1 MGECKIM
8 KGFLKSVYAYILIIL
23 FCFIS
28 VSCERK
34 VSYLPKG
41 KNNHIH
47 YEVKFIDKEKKVKNY
62 KQSYFL
68 KESSPNTS
76 TLVRNDGK
84 VVRYMKEK
92 NKLILK
98 DVQYL
103 FPILVNQPEDKL
115 KFENENII
123 YELPLKKDEFWQT
136 NDLTTLV
143 MKLGY
148 DRIYRTLL
156 PIKINNKVLSTD
168 ETLKVGDKVFRNCLK
183 IEGIGQT
190 SFNPGPPLK
199 NINIEVKKTEWY
211 APDLG
216 LVKLIREETSDS
228 ETMGKVYYEKLINL
242 N

>member
-1 MGECKIM
+1 MI
-8 KGFLKSVYAYILIIL
+8 FVFA
-23 FCFIS
+23 IS
-28 VSCERK
+28 ISCERK
-34 VSYLPKG
+34 ISYLPKG

-68 KESSPNTS
+68 KESSPNKS

-84 VVRYMKEK
+84 VIKYEKEE

-103 FPILVNQPEDKL
+103 FPILVDQPEDKL
-115 KFENENII
+115 KFEKENIV
-123 YELPLKKDEFWQT
+123 YELPLEENEFWQT

-156 PIKINNKVLSTD
+156 PIKINNEVKSSN
-168 ETLKVGDKVFRNCLK
+168 ETLKVGNKVLRNCLK
-183 IEGIGQT
+183 IEGVGQT
-190 SFNPGPPLK
+190 SFNPGPPLE
-199 NINIEVKKTEWY
+199 NINIQVKKTEWY
-211 APDLG
+211 APNLG

-228 ETMGKVYYEKLINL
+228 ETMGRVYYEKVITL

>member
-1 MGECKIM
+1 MKKII
-8 KGFLKSVYAYILIIL
+8 KSAHTHIIVAL
-23 FCFIS
+23 FFFSS

-34 VSYLPKG
+34 ISYLPKG
-41 KNNHIH
+41 ENDHFH
-47 YEVKFIDKEKKVKNY
+47 YEIKFIDKEKKVRNY

-68 KESSPNTS
+68 KESSPNMS

-84 VVRYMKEK
+84 VIKYKKEK

-103 FPILVNQPEDKL
+103 FPILVDQPKDKL
-115 KFENENII
+115 KFEKENIV
-123 YELPLKKDEFWQT
+123 YELPLEENKFWET

-156 PIKINNKVLSTD
+156 PIKINNKIISKN
-168 ETLKVGDKVFRNCLK
+168 ETLKLGDKVLKNCLK

-190 SFNPGPPLK
+190 SYNPGPPLE
-199 NINIEVKKTEWY
+199 NINIKVKKTEWY

-228 ETMGKVYYEKLINL
+228 ETMGKVYYEKMINL

>member
-1 MGECKIM
+1 MKENENMRKI
-8 KGFLKSVYAYILIIL
+8 LKSAYAHIFVTL
-23 FCFIS
+23 FFLTL
-28 VSCERK
+28 VSCERQ

-68 KESSPNTS
+68 KESSPNMS

-84 VVRYMKEK
+84 VIKYKKEK

-103 FPILVNQPEDKL
+103 FPILVNQPDDKL
-115 KFENENII
+115 NFEKENIV
-123 YELPLKKDEFWQT
+123 YELPLEENEFWQT

-156 PIKINNKVLSTD
+156 PIKINNKVISNK
-168 ETLKVGDKVFRNCLK
+168 ETLKVGNKLLKNCLK
-183 IEGIGQT
+183 IEGVGQT
-190 SFNPGPPLK
+190 SYNPGPPLE

-211 APDLG
+211 APNLG

-228 ETMGKVYYEKLINL
+228 ETMGRVYYEKTINL

>member
-1 MGECKIM
+1 M
-8 KGFLKSVYAYILIIL
+8 KGNKKMKKIIKSVSAHIFMVLFFLIT
-23 FCFIS
+23 
-28 VSCERK
+28 VSCEREI
-34 VSYLPKG
+34 SYLPKG
-41 KNNHIH
+41 KNSHIH
-47 YEVKFIDKEKKVKNY
+47 YEIKFIDKEKKVKNY

-68 KESSPNTS
+68 KESSPKMS

-84 VVRYMKEK
+84 LIKYQKEK

-103 FPILVNQPEDKL
+103 FPILVDQPEEKL
-115 KFENENII
+115 NFEKENIV
-123 YELPLKKDEFWQT
+123 YELLLEKNEFWQT

-156 PIKINNKVLSTD
+156 PIKINNKVISND
-168 ETLKVGDKVFRNCLK
+168 ETLKVGNKLLRNCLK
-183 IEGIGQT
+183 IEGVGQT
-190 SFNPGPPLK
+190 SYNPGPPLK

-211 APDLG
+211 APNLG

-228 ETMGKVYYEKLINL
+228 ETMGRVYYEKTINL

>member
-1 MGECKIM
+1 MKKII
-8 KGFLKSVYAYILIIL
+8 KNVYTHIIIIFVFL
-23 FCFIS
+23 IS

-34 VSYLPKG
+34 ISYLPKG

-47 YEVKFIDKEKKVKNY
+47 YEVKFVDKEKKVKNY

-68 KESSPNTS
+68 KESSPDRS
-76 TLVRNDGK
+76 ILVRNDGK
-84 VVRYMKEK
+84 VIKYEKEK
-92 NKLILK
+92 NKLVLK

-103 FPILVNQPEDKL
+103 FPILVDQPEDKL
-115 KFENENII
+115 KFENENIV
-123 YELPLKKDEFWQT
+123 YELPLEENEFWQT

-156 PIKINNKVLSTD
+156 PIKINNEVKSSN
-168 ETLKVGDKVFRNCLK
+168 ETLKVGNKVLRNCLK

-190 SFNPGPPLK
+190 SFNPGPPLE

-211 APDLG
+211 APNLG

-228 ETMGKVYYEKLINL
+228 ETMGRVYYEKVITL

>member
-1 MGECKIM
+1 MSKIIKNVYTHILM
-8 KGFLKSVYAYILIIL
+8 VLFFLI
-23 FCFIS
+23 F
-28 VSCERK
+28 VSCERE

-68 KESSPNTS
+68 KESSSNMS

-84 VVRYMKEK
+84 VIKYEKEK

-103 FPILVNQPEDKL
+103 FPILVDQPEDKL

-123 YELPLKKDEFWQT
+123 YELPLEENEFWQT

-156 PIKINNKVLSTD
+156 PIKINNRVISTD
-168 ETLKVGDKVFRNCLK
+168 EILKVGDKVLKNCLK
-183 IEGIGQT
+183 IEGIGET
-190 SFNPGPPLK
+190 SYNPGPPLK